1 MKVSYDWLKE
11 FVAIPVG
18 PKELADRLTFAGIK
32 LEGMEETGSDS
43 VFDFE
48 IVVNRPDWLSMNGI
62 ARETAALFGLE
73 VKTPYLSGV
82 DVIRVDA
89 SEGTRLFQG
98 KTLRIVLEEPDLCPR
113 YCGQIITGVK
123 IGPSPDWLQ
132 QKLIKCGLR
141 PVNNVVD
148 ITNLVMIELGQPLH
162 AFDYE
167 KLAEGTIRVRL
178 AGDEKLLMIDG
189 KERQLR
195 SSMLAIADAQR
206 TVAVAGV
213 MGGKESEVSD
223 STTTLLLEGAYFQP
237 NSVRK
242 TARGLEM
249 STDASYRFE
258 RGADHNM
265 QALACRRAAF
275 LFGELAGGKA
285 SEVLQVTAKRF
296 PTTEVPLRPARI
308 TRVLGIEIEED
319 FVHRTLLALGFVHK
333 SDITWEVPSHRVDV
347 GREIDLIEEVARHHG
362 YNRFPDTLPASGR
375 KYQDDYATY
384 NLERRVSDF
393 LRSAGIDETSTYSFV
408 DPASPYVGAE
418 PRVRILNPI
427 SEAAVELRTSMLPGL
442 YEAVDHNLRHRNEN
456 VRLFEVGR
464 VFLKDEEKVALGVAI
479 TGTFRELKGLIQA
492 LFPALNYAAPEFK
505 HNKIVVSGRELGFLQ
520 DRIVEPVDVQACE
533 IYLSDLQEIPQVR
546 LTYREII
553 LYPFVQ
559 RDITLLLPETVVYGE
574 LEKVFAKLAIPEL
587 QSHKLADM
595 YSGANTP
602 SGKIAFT
609 FRLIFQR
616 SDRTLTSEEVDV
628 LCDKIIQEF
637 TSLPGVELRK

>member
-1 MKVSYDWLKE
+1 VKVSYNWLKE

-18 PKELADRLTFAGIK
+18 PQELAERLTFAGIK
-32 LEGMEETGSDS
+32 LEGMEETGDDT
-43 VFDFE
+43 VCDFE
-48 IVVNRPDWLSMNGI
+48 IVVNRPDWLSINGI
-62 ARETAALFGLE
+62 AREAAALYGLE

-82 DVIRVDA
+82 DVVRVDA
-89 SEGTRLFQG
+89 PEGSCICQG
-98 KTLRIVLEEPDLCPR
+98 KTLRIVLEDPELCPR
-113 YCGQIITGVK
+113 YCGQIITGVR

-148 ITNLVMIELGQPLH
+148 ITNLVMMELGQPLH

-167 KLAEGTIRVRL
+167 KLAEGTIRVRR
-178 AGDEKLLMIDG
+178 AGDEKFLMIDG

-195 SSMLAIADAQR
+195 SSMLVIADAQR

-223 STTTLLLEGAYFQP
+223 STTTLLLESAYFQS

-242 TARGLEM
+242 TARTLEM

-265 QALACRRAAF
+265 QAMACRRAAF

-296 PTTEVPLRPARI
+296 PTTEVPLRPTRI
-308 TRVLGIEIEED
+308 KRVLGIEIEED
-319 FVHRTLLALGFVHK
+319 FVHRTLLALGFARK

-347 GREIDLIEEVARHHG
+347 GREIDLIEEIARHYG
-362 YNRFPDTLPASGR
+362 YNRFPDTLPASNR
-375 KYQDDYATY
+375 KYQNDYATCG
-384 NLERRVSDF
+384 LERQISDF

-408 DPASPYVGAE
+408 DPASPYVGREA
-418 PRVRILNPI
+418 RVKILNPI
-427 SEAAVELRTSMLPGL
+427 SEAASELRTSMVPGL
-442 YEAVDHNLRHRNEN
+442 FEAVDHNLRHRNEQ
-456 VRLFEVGR
+456 VRLFEIGR
-464 VFLKDEEKVALGVAI
+464 VFLKDEEKVALGIAI
-479 TGTFRELKGLIQA
+479 TGTFRELKGLMQA
-492 LFPALNYAAPEFK
+492 LFPALNYPAPEFQ
-505 HNKIVVSGRELGFLQ
+505 HNKVVVSGRELGSFQ
-520 DRIVEPVDVQACE
+520 DRIIEPAEVQACE
-533 IYLSDLQEIPQVR
+533 IYLTDLQEIPQVR
-546 LTYREII
+546 LAYREII

-574 LEKVFAKLAIPEL
+574 LEKVFAKLAIFDL
-587 QSHKLADM
+587 QSYKLADM
-595 YSGANTP
+595 YKGSNTP

-616 SDRTLTSEEVDV
+616 PDRTLTSEEVDP
-628 LCDKIIQEF
+628 LCDRIVSEF
-637 TSLPGVELRK
+637 ASNFGAELRQ